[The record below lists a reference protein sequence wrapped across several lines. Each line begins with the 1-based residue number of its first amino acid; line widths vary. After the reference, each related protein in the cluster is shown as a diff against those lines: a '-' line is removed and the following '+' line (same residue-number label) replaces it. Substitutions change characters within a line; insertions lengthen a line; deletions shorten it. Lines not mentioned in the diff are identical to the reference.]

1 MQLPDRGNR
10 SIIAR
15 NPAIEIVW
23 SNGVMTQLEKSG
35 KLSRTMSA
43 LQCVELVERT
53 VNQTGMTA
61 IGFIT
66 YEAAMEMIGLRGA
79 SPLPSG
85 DIRFFCYETVLDFD
99 HLTQTYSSGQESVD
113 PFQKSPR
120 KNETAQASHDR
131 EPRINAAISREE
143 YLAKVRRINEHIH
156 EGDIYQ
162 ANFTSRFEVQ
172 TNERPFDV
180 YLRLRQITPS
190 PYAAYLNF
198 GDMQILSSSPER
210 MLHREGSHLTT
221 SPIKGTIVAGETA
234 AEIEANR
241 KRLLDSS
248 KDRAELLM
256 IVDLERNDLGKVA
269 RIGSVR
275 VDSLFRTEL
284 YRSLIHLVSDISAE
298 KDDETSTSSI
308 LQALLPGG
316 SITGAPKLRA
326 IEILQQLETTPRG
339 IYTGCIGYMQPGRA
353 DFNIAIRTI
362 VHQNGT
368 YHVHAGG
375 GIVADSSPEAEYE
388 EMLLKASNMFRA
400 LGLSEDQIACL
411 HH

>member
-1 MQLPDRGNR
+1 LFLKAPLTSESEPSSHREEPHVSATISRD
-10 SIIAR
+10 
-15 NPAIEIVW
+15 EY
-23 SNGVMTQLEKSG
+23 
-35 KLSRTMSA
+35 LSR
-43 LQCVELVERT
+43 
-53 VNQTGMTA
+53 
-61 IGFIT
+61 
-66 YEAAMEMIGLRGA
+66 
-79 SPLPSG
+79 
-85 DIRFFCYETVLDFD
+85 
-99 HLTQTYSSGQESVD
+99 
-113 PFQKSPR
+113 
-120 KNETAQASHDR
+120 
-131 EPRINAAISREE
+131 
-143 YLAKVRRINEHIH
+143 VRRIKEHVH

-162 ANFTSRFEVQ
+162 ANFTSKFEVATGEQ
-172 TNERPFDV
+172 PFDV
-180 YLRLRQITPS
+180 YSRLRQLSPA
-190 PYAAYLNF
+190 PYAAFLNF
-198 GDMQILSSSPER
+198 GDMQTLSSSPER
-210 MLHREGSHLTT
+210 MLLREGTHIIT

-234 AEIEANR
+234 AEIEVNR
-241 KRLLDSS
+241 QRLLASA

-269 RIGSVR
+269 RTGSVR

-284 YRSLIHLVSDISAE
+284 YRSLIHLVSDVSAE
-298 KDDETSTSSI
+298 INDATSTRSV

-326 IEILQQLETTPRG
+326 IEILQQLEETPRG
-339 IYTGCIGYMQPGRA
+339 LYTGCIGYMKPGRA

-362 VHQNGT
+362 VHQNSV